1 MKRFTTLLGLGA
13 LLAIPAFP
21 AIIFV
26 SNPGGLGANDSV
38 NWSQLGGDLTSI
50 PDTFSALS
58 GNGLTINGAFGSS
71 TGLTSVVCPA
81 NPSCSWSTTAGF
93 GFNAG
98 DTLVWANDGSAGTG
112 PLTLGFPA
120 VIGAGLYIQADQ
132 LGAFTGRIQAFN
144 GNTSLGTFTVAS
156 DANGDPLFLG
166 VLDNTNTADITS
178 VVFSMTTC
186 GNGNCGDLKDF
197 AVDTLL
203 LNEKVNNQT
212 PEPSSLIL
220 LAGGLVGL
228 GWKLRR
234 QSYKVGRSL

>member
-1 MKRFTTLLGLGA
+1 MKRFATLLGLGA

-50 PDTFSALS
+50 PDTFSAIS
-58 GNGLTINGAFGSS
+58 GNGKTINGAFGSS

-81 NPSCSWSTTAGF
+81 NPSCSWTTSGS

-98 DTLVWANDGSAGTG
+98 DTLVWANNGSVGTG

-120 VIGAGLYIQADQ
+120 VIGAGLWIQADQ
-132 LGAFTGRIQAFN
+132 LGAFTGQIQAFN
-144 GNTSLGTFTVAS
+144 GNTSLGTFAVAS
-156 DANGDPLFLG
+156 DATGDPLFLG

-178 VVFSMTTC
+178 VVFSMTAC

-203 LNEKVNNQT
+203 LNEQVTTQT

-220 LAGGLVGL
+220 LASGLVGL

-234 QSYKVGRSL
+234 QSHKVGRIL

>member
-1 MKRFTTLLGLGA
+1 MKRFATLLGLGA
-13 LLAIPAFP
+13 LVATSAFP

-38 NWSQLGGDLTSI
+38 NWSQLGADGTSI

-58 GNGLTINGAFGSS
+58 GNAMTINGSFGSS
-71 TGLTSVVCPA
+71 TGLAAVVCPA
-81 NPSCSWSTTAGF
+81 NPSCSWTTSGS

-98 DTLVWANDGSAGTG
+98 DTLVWANDGTAGTG

-120 VIGAGLYIQADQ
+120 VIGAGLWIQADA
-132 LGAFTGRIQAFN
+132 LGAFTGQIQAFN
-144 GNTSLGTFTVAS
+144 GNTSLGTFTMAS
-156 DANGDPLFLG
+156 DGAGDPLFLG
-166 VLDNTNTADITS
+166 VLDNTNTADITR
-178 VVFSMTTC
+178 VVFSLTSC

-203 LNEKVNNQT
+203 LNEQVSNQT

-220 LAGGLVGL
+220 LASGLVGL